1 MKKQSNKSD
10 EKPLPITDQN
20 QTNEEAS
27 KPRPKSPIIPA
38 LQKKLTLAQST
49 KPSAKEPEKNDNRK
63 ETKPLEKEAKP
74 VEKSEVNKK
83 PNKRHTRIPSVTGLG
98 TDPYIMQQEESKDL
112 GKPPLSHQMTQNKS
126 NKLTDSIE
134 ADFRQSRRK

>member
-63 ETKPLEKEAKP
+63 ETKPL
-74 VEKSEVNKK
+74 
-83 PNKRHTRIPSVTGLG
+83 
-98 TDPYIMQQEESKDL
+98 
-112 GKPPLSHQMTQNKS
+112 
-126 NKLTDSIE
+126 
-134 ADFRQSRRK
+134 